1 MPKNYENLWETENV
15 STDYEEAHWQIQQL
29 EKQIRKLKKKKKKS
43 GKRGKRKKKNQL
55 KKRIR
60 KLELEQEQFKQFVI
74 SCAYQ
79 NKEQFNQQSWWQTTL
94 CNTLPKAFE
103 LATATMNRLPAKTQ
117 PMCITDGSDRK

>member
-1 MPKNYENLWETENV
+1 MSKIYDNPWETENF

-43 GKRGKRKKKNQL
+43 GKKGKSKKKHQL

-60 KLELEQEQFKQFVI
+60 TLELEYQQLKQFTFFL
-74 SCAYQ
+74 AYQ
-79 NKEQFNQQSWWQTTL
+79 CKEQFVQQPWWQGAI

-103 LATATMNRLPAKTQ
+103 LATATINKLPDKTR
-117 PMCITDGSDRK
+117 PLCITDGSDRK